1 MKDKTFI
8 LGDYESVRQSKSQS
22 ANVNVPSAIRTC
34 RHFRERRCNYSRSE
48 HYTIAGTVPTA
59 GERAW
64 ARMDETLCSGVNF
77 DFTVLKDTVITERL
91 RLQFRAKF
99 FNIFNH
105 ANFQA
110 PNIDAGTS
118 TIGFAPNPIPV
129 TLTQT
134 ATEGRDI
141 QFGLKLIS

>member
-1 MKDKTFI
+1 MVYLNNNCFSPLT
-8 LGDYESVRQSKSQS
+8 VT
-22 ANVNVPSAIRTC
+22 ANGPIVGSNGR
-34 RHFRERRCNYSRSE
+34 N
-48 HYTIAGTVPTA
+48 
-59 GERAW
+59 
-64 ARMDETLCSGVNF
+64 TLFGPGLVNF

-91 RLQFRAKF
+91 RLQFRAEF

-141 QFGLKLIS
+141 QFGLKLIF

>member
-1 MKDKTFI
+1 M
-8 LGDYESVRQSKSQS
+8 GSNGR
-22 ANVNVPSAIRTC
+22 N
-34 RHFRERRCNYSRSE
+34 
-48 HYTIAGTVPTA
+48 
-59 GERAW
+59 
-64 ARMDETLCSGVNF
+64 TLFGPGLVNF
-77 DFTVLKDTVITERL
+77 DFAVLKDTVITERL
-91 RLQFRAKF
+91 RLQFRAEF

-134 ATEGRDI
+134 ATKGAT
-141 QFGLKLIS
+141 FNSGCNLFSK